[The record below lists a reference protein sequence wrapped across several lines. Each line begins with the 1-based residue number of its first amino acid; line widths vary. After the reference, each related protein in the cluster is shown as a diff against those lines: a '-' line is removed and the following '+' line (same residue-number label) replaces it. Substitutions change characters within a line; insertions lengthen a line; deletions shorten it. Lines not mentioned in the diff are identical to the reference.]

1 MRGVII
7 KSLLLATITATAL
20 VNEVNNSPL
29 LIGSLVLNHMI
40 SLPLAVMVA
49 RGSRNQNNRRD
60 LLLPHEKTIQNHVIQ
75 LSWTAVIKYRASC
88 IINLTLCRFMR

>member
-20 VNEVNNSPL
+20 VNEMNNSPL

-49 RGSRNQNNRRD
+49 RGSRNQKNRRD

-75 LSWTAVIKYRASC
+75 LSWTAVIKY
-88 IINLTLCRFMR
+88 N